1 VLGDV
6 ECKIQ
11 ANIVNARIKKFTKN
25 FAKALCHV
33 GRSETSLADLGAPP
47 DRVIRDSSLRSE
59 SQEEYASDHPEL
71 HSTGLAISIEYHG
84 VLLVAAP
91 LAQLEKSAG
100 LFVDL
105 AHRN

>member
-1 VLGDV
+1 LDH
-6 ECKIQ
+6 
-11 ANIVNARIKKFTKN
+11 
-25 FAKALCHV
+25 AKLPA
-33 GRSETSLADLGAPP
+33 
-47 DRVIRDSSLRSE
+47 
-59 SQEEYASDHPEL
+59 
-71 HSTGLAISIEYHG
+71 TGFAISIEQHG

>member
-1 VLGDV
+1 
-6 ECKIQ
+6 
-11 ANIVNARIKKFTKN
+11 
-25 FAKALCHV
+25 
-33 GRSETSLADLGAPP
+33 
-47 DRVIRDSSLRSE
+47 VIRNSLN
-59 SQEEYASDHPEL
+59 HPKR
-71 HSTGLAISIEYHG
+71 HPVGFAISIDYRG